1 MMTPWQV
8 RIDKGDHYT
17 IVARVASADI
27 AAAVVH
33 FLWEREGI
41 FAEVVRS
48 EGPRFER
55 KEV

>member
-1 MMTPWQV
+1 MTPWQV